1 MIRTIVW
8 KEFREILRDGRFL
21 WTGLIVAALLLTS
34 MVVGWRQMEDASAMR
49 RTAAG
54 ETRQQWL
61 NQGVKNPHSAQHY
74 GVYAFKP
81 ATPLSF
87 MDPGIGDFAGTVTL
101 LEAHKQNDFRY
112 KAAQD
117 ATSLQRFGQLSA
129 AMIMQLLIPLLII
142 LLSFSA
148 IAGEREEGTLRQVL
162 SLGIDRSTFVIGK
175 AAGVAAALGVT
186 LLPALLLGSAA
197 IAFGGGEGLF
207 DDHAMLDM
215 PERIAVLA
223 LSYMAYFAIFLMLSL
238 IVSILSRSSR
248 LALTV
253 LLGIWIMNGLL
264 IPRAGSDLGR
274 QMYPT
279 ISAFEFARNV
289 AEGKDQGVKPFD
301 PTAPNH
307 IKFVNTLL
315 KKYNVKTVED
325 LPLNFVGLALQADEE
340 HNYKVYSGLF
350 GQMWDSFE
358 AQNLLQQKLGFLSP
372 YLAIRSL
379 SSALAGTDFA
389 LHRDFAT
396 KAELYRRQIGKVMNE
411 AIATRAAGK
420 STFAADWQLTAGADL
435 WSKVPP
441 LDYDPPL
448 LPAVL
453 SKQVIAML
461 VLAIWLIGCAAGLVA
476 ATRTMRIDA

>member
-1 MIRTIVW
+1 MIRHIVS

-49 RTAAG
+49 RAATG

-61 NQGVKNPHSAQHY
+61 NQGTKNPHAAQHY

-87 MDPGIGDFAGTVTL
+87 LDPGINDYAGNVTL

-175 AAGVAAALGVT
+175 ALGVAAALGVT

-197 IAFGGGEGLF
+197 IAFGGSAGLF

-215 PERIAVLA
+215 PERILVLA
-223 LSYMAYFAIFLMLSL
+223 LGYTAYFSIFLMLAL
-238 IVSILSRSSR
+238 TVSILARSSR
-248 LALTV
+248 VALTV
-253 LLGIWIMNGLL
+253 LLGIWILNGLL

-274 QMYPT
+274 QIYPT
-279 ISAFEFARNV
+279 VSAFQFARLV
-289 AEGKDQGVKPFD
+289 AQGKEGGVKPFD
-301 PTAPNH
+301 PTSPNH
-307 IKFVNTLL
+307 IAFVNKLFRQ
-315 KKYNVKTVED
+315 YHVKRIED
-325 LPLNFVGLALQADEE
+325 LPVNFLGLALQADEE
-340 HNYKVYSGLF
+340 HNYKVYGRLF

-358 AQNLLQQKLGFLSP
+358 AQNQLQQALAIVSP
-372 YLAIRSL
+372 YLAIRSI

-396 KAELYRRQIGKVMNE
+396 KAEAYRRQIGRVMNN
-411 AIATRAAGK
+411 AIAERAAGK
-420 STFAADWQLTAGADL
+420 SVFAADWQLRAGADL

-441 LDYDPPL
+441 FDYDPPL
-448 LPAVL
+448 LPSVL
-453 SKQVIAML
+453 SKQVIALLML
-461 VLAIWLIGCAAGLVA
+461 ALWLVGSTIALIA
-476 ATRTMRIDA
+476 ATKRMRIDA

>member
-1 MIRTIVW
+1 MIRHIVL

-34 MVVGWRQMEDASAMR
+34 MVVGWRQMEDA
-49 RTAAG
+49 
-54 ETRQQWL
+54 
-61 NQGVKNPHSAQHY
+61 KNPHAAQHY

-87 MDPGIGDFAGTVTL
+87 LDPGINDYAGNVTL

-162 SLGIDRSTFVIGK
+162 SLGINRSTFVIGK
-175 AAGVAAALGVT
+175 ALGIAAALGVT

-207 DDHAMLDM
+207 DEHAMLDM
-215 PERIAVLA
+215 PERVFVLVV
-223 LSYMAYFAIFLMLSL
+223 SYAAYFSIFLMLAL
-238 IVSILSRSSR
+238 TVSILARSSR
-248 LALTV
+248 VALTV
-253 LLGIWIMNGLL
+253 LLGIWILNGLL

-274 QMYPT
+274 QIYPT
-279 ISAFEFARNV
+279 VSAFQFARLV
-289 AEGKDQGVKPFD
+289 AQGKEGGVKPFN
-301 PTAPNH
+301 PTSPNH
-307 IKFVNTLL
+307 IAFVNKLL
-315 KKYNVKTVED
+315 KQYHVKRIED
-325 LPLNFVGLALQADEE
+325 LPVNFLGLALQADEE
-340 HNYKVYSGLF
+340 HNYKVYGRLF

-358 AQNLLQQKLGFLSP
+358 AQNQLQQKLAIVSP
-372 YLAIRSL
+372 YLAIRSI
-379 SSALAGTDFA
+379 SSALAGTDFS

-396 KAELYRRQIGKVMNE
+396 HAETYRRQIGRVMNK
-411 AIATRAAGK
+411 AIAERAAGK
-420 STFAADWQLTAGADL
+420 SVFAADWQLTAGADL

-441 LDYDPPL
+441 FDYDPPL
-448 LPAVL
+448 LPSVL
-453 SKQVIAML
+453 SKQKIALLIL
-461 VLAIWLIGCAAGLVA
+461 VLWLVGSALALIA
-476 ATRTMRIDA
+476 ATKRMRIDA